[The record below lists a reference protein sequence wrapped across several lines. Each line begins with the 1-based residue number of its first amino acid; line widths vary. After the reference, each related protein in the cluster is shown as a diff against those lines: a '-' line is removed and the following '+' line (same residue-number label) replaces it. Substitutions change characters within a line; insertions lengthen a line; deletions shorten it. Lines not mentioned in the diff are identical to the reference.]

1 MKAARPIATIAIA
14 GLTVGAYLIAAV
26 TMRENWAVAFGGF
39 VPASVRSVP
48 IAGHL
53 PWYLTPLSATLVH
66 AGLLHLG
73 FNLLTLVFCGR
84 EDEAAIGWSGVA
96 VLYAAGAYAAAA
108 LEYAVSPHSPVPMI
122 GASGAISALVGA
134 YAVLYG
140 RRRPSKL
147 NPELA
152 RWLHVAW
159 LAAAWI
165 AVQLLIGVASVAA
178 GMGIAIAAHVGGFL
192 GGVLL
197 ARPLLRW
204 RYRNA

>member
-1 MKAARPIATIAIA
+1 MKTVRPTPTIAIA
-14 GLTVGAYLIAAV
+14 TITVAAYLLAAV
-26 TMRENWAVAFGGF
+26 TMREDWAIFAGGF
-39 VPASVRSVP
+39 VPASVLGFRLPGS
-48 IAGHL
+48 L
-53 PWYLTPLSATLVH
+53 PWFLTPLSATLVH

-73 FNLLTLVFCGR
+73 FNLLTLVFCGK
-84 EDEAAIGWSGVA
+84 EDESALGRGGVA
-96 VLYAAGAYAAAA
+96 LLYIVGAYAAAA
-108 LEYAVSPHSPVPMI
+108 MEYAVGPHSRVPMI

-147 NPELA
+147 HPELA

-165 AVQLLIGVASVAA
+165 AVQLLIGIASVAA

-192 GGVLL
+192 AGALM
-197 ARPLLRW
+197 ARPLLKW
-204 RYRNA
+204 RYRRA